1 MVAAMWR
8 GGRSARQRR
17 RGVQVLE
24 MILITPVFVAVFV
37 AAAEYVPVLIGQSTL
52 THAVGEGAR
61 EAGKGGN
68 LNDVLAA
75 VNKVL
80 LANNLAVTD
89 APGSGTMVVLQNGP
103 NTFEFGDPNLTCQL
117 PPSPAV
123 GEVQVT
129 LCVLFSAAKINST
142 VPMVSPFN
150 VFGYTLN
157 GKRFQVSALDSTP

>member
-1 MVAAMWR
+1 MWR
-8 GGRSARQRR
+8 GGRSARQR

-68 LNDVLAA
+68 LNDVVAA

-89 APGSGTMVVLQNGP
+89 TPGSGTMVVLQDGP
-103 NTFEFGDPNLTCQL
+103 NTFEFGDPNLSFAP
-117 PPSPAV
+117 PPSPAG
-123 GEVQVT
+123 GEVRVT
-129 LCVLFSAAKINST
+129 LNVLFSATKIGST
-142 VPMVSPFN
+142 IPMVSPFN
-150 VFGYTLN
+150 VFGYTLD
-157 GKRFQVSALDSTP
+157 GKRFQVSSLASKP